1 MVAWKW
7 TVVGVCEFAEE
18 VGATKMMMVM
28 TKKERGRA
36 AIFTV
41 LVGPLEPESSESCY
55 QFNRFLLH
63 SVDLLLSFAVSSVN
77 VKILCSV

>member
-18 VGATKMMMVM
+18 VGATKMMMMMVM
-28 TKKERGRA
+28 TKKERGCA

-41 LVGPLEPESSESCY
+41 LVGPLEPQNSESSY
-55 QFNRFLLH
+55 QFNCFFYCFQWI
-63 SVDLLLSFAVSSVN
+63 SY
-77 VKILCSV
+77 